1 MNEINFP
8 RNALVWLLVST
19 LFVYLPLQMQ
29 LPIWTFAVFAAVV
42 VWRWM
47 MHLGRWPYPTKIIK
61 VIVVVLGIGAVLIS
75 AQGKFHLESAT
86 SFILVAALLKVLE
99 IKTQRDGYIVIF
111 LSFFLLAVNFIY
123 DQGILLALYCLFVVW
138 VLISALVGLHQ
149 SSFSDQ
155 AAKARIR
162 SAGKTSF
169 QVLLMSLPMML
180 VLFVLFP
187 RMGPL
192 WSLNLQSDKAKTGL
206 SEQMSPGDIAELSNS
221 DELVFRVQFNQNTST
236 SNSSTSNPSTPSPE
250 QWYWRALVLDQ
261 HTVINGQSQWSVS
274 HSRPYIDWFPQS
286 WQPEKQ
292 VGVYDYTIIQEPTQK
307 KWLIGLRGVAAME
320 SGIGMTNTDLIVSKK
335 KLYQRKEYTVRSWP
349 EMLIAEQGISPQTR
363 KQNLQ
368 IDLFAGDS
376 NPKSRSLAQT
386 IYLTYASDQERINA
400 AMKYYQQQPFSYT
413 LKPQRM
419 ESNDI
424 DDFLFNKQ
432 SGFCAH
438 YSSSLVFLLR
448 TMGIP
453 ARVVAGYQGG
463 EVNSSTGHITVR
475 QYDAHAWV
483 EAWIEGIGWRSFDPT
498 AQVAPDRIS
507 LGLRDALADQS
518 EFLSNNNVSLA
529 KFSHLPIFNAIRMQL
544 DQLNYYW
551 HQTVLNFN
559 KNKQGNLLK
568 EWFGG
573 NFLKKSLYWLV
584 GLFCTIFFSITLILL
599 WNRPERKM
607 TIIEKSLKR
616 LDKKMAKFALQRAQ
630 NEGLEDYSQRLQQ
643 QFPAEA
649 NNIRRLLQQVQAHYY
664 GKSSHAETDSKL
676 KGRLERKEKELSLAI
691 NNLSR
696 RLKL

>member
-1 MNEINFP
+1 MTDINFP
-8 RNALVWLLVST
+8 RNGLVWLLVST
-19 LFVYLPLQMQ
+19 LFVYLPLQMH
-29 LPIWTFAVFAAVV
+29 LPIWTLSVFVIVV

-47 MHLGRWPYPTKIIK
+47 MHLGRWPYPTKAVK
-61 VIVVVLGIGAVLIS
+61 VVVVVLGIGAVLI
-75 AQGKFHLESAT
+75 AAKGHFHLESAT

-138 VLISALVGLHQ
+138 ILISALVGLHQ
-149 SSFSDQ
+149 GAVSEQS
-155 AAKARIR
+155 AKTRIKT
-162 SAGKTSF
+162 AGKTSF

-221 DELVFRVQFNQNTST
+221 DELVFRVEFNQTNGRSV
-236 SNSSTSNPSTPSPE
+236 PSPQ

-261 HTVINGQSQWSVS
+261 HKIFNGQSQWSVS
-274 HSRPYIDWFPQS
+274 RMRPEIDWFPQN
-286 WQPEKQ
+286 WKPEVQ
-292 VGVYDYTIIQEPTQK
+292 EGVYDYTIIQEPTQK
-307 KWLIGLRGVAAME
+307 NWLIGLRGVAAME
-320 SGIGMTNTDLIVSKK
+320 NGIGMTDKDLIINKK

-349 EMLIAEQGISPQTR
+349 DMEIAKQGIKPEIR
-363 KQNLQ
+363 NQNLQ
-368 IDLFAGDS
+368 LDS
-376 NPKSRSLAQT
+376 NGGASNPQSRLLAQN
-386 IYLTYASDQERINA
+386 IYLSYQTDQARVNA
-400 AMKYYQQQPFSYT
+400 AMNYYQQQPFSYT

-419 ESNDI
+419 ASNDI

-453 ARVVAGYQGG
+453 SRIVAGYQGG
-463 EVNSSTGHITVR
+463 EINNNTGHITVR

-483 EAWIEGIGWRSFDPT
+483 EVWLEGVGWRSFDPT
-498 AQVAPDRIS
+498 AQVAPDRINF
-507 LGLRDALADQS
+507 GLREALVDQS
-518 EFLSNNNVSLA
+518 EFLSNSNVSLS
-529 KFSHLPIFNAIRMQL
+529 KLSHLSIFKDIKMQL

-551 HQTVLNFN
+551 HQTVLSFN
-559 KNKQGNLLK
+559 KKRQGNLLK

-573 NFLKKSLYWLV
+573 DFLKQSLYWLA
-584 GLFCTIFFSITLILL
+584 GLFCTVFFLLAFILL
-599 WNRPERKM
+599 WNRPSRKLSLV
-607 TIIEKSLKR
+607 EKSLLK
-616 LDKKMAKFALQRAQ
+616 LDSKMAKIELQRAK

-643 QFPAEA
+643 RFPVEA
-649 NNIRRLLQQVQAHYY
+649 DNIRRLLKQLQTHYY
-664 GKSSHAETDSKL
+664 GKAGSMESSAHNSINKKRE
-676 KGRLERKEKELSLAI
+676 EKKLSLQI
-691 NNLSR
+691 NRLTK
-696 RLKL
+696 RLKVIR

>member
-1 MNEINFP
+1 MNETNFP

-42 VWRWM
+42 IWRWM
-47 MHLGRWPYPTKIIK
+47 MHLGRWPYPTKIVK

-138 VLISALVGLHQ
+138 VLISALIGLHQ

-155 AAKARIR
+155 ATKARIH

-221 DELVFRVQFNQNTST
+221 DELVFRVQFNQN
-236 SNSSTSNPSTPSPE
+236 SNTPNPE

-261 HTVINGQSQWSVS
+261 HKIINGQSQWSVS
-274 HSRPYIDWFPQS
+274 RSRPDIDWFPQS

-292 VGVYDYTIIQEPTQK
+292 AGVYDYTIIQEPTQK

-320 SGIGMTNTDLIVSKK
+320 SGIGMTSTDLLVSKK
-335 KLYQRKEYTVRSWP
+335 KLYQRKEYSVRSWP
-349 EMLIAEQGISPQTR
+349 EMHIADQGISQETR
-363 KQNLQ
+363 NQNLQ
-368 IDLFAGDS
+368 LDSFTGDA
-376 NPKSRSLAQT
+376 NPQSRSLAQQ
-386 IYLTYASDQERINA
+386 IYLTYASEQERINA

-419 ESNDI
+419 ENNDI

-448 TMGIP
+448 SMGIP
-453 ARVVAGYQGG
+453 SRVVAGYQGG
-463 EVNSSTGHITVR
+463 EVNTNTGHITVR

-507 LGLRDALADQS
+507 IGLRDALNDQT
-518 EFLSNNNVSLA
+518 EFLSDSNVSLA
-529 KFSHLPIFNAIRMQL
+529 KFSHLPIFNAIRMEL

-551 HQTVLNFN
+551 HQTVLSFN
-559 KNKQGNLLK
+559 KNKQSSLLK

-573 NFLKKSLYWLV
+573 DFLKKSLYWLV
-584 GLFCTIFFSITLILL
+584 GLFCSVFFLLALALL

-607 TIIEKSLKR
+607 TMIEKSLAR
-616 LDKKMAKFALQRAQ
+616 LDKKMEKLALQRDK
-630 NEGLEDYSQRLQQ
+630 NEGLEDYSKRLQQ

-649 NNIRRLLQQVQAHYY
+649 DNIRRLLQQVQAHYY
-664 GKSSHAETDSKL
+664 GKHSHVEAGSKE
-676 KGRLERKEKELSLAI
+676 KVILERKEKELSFGI
-691 NNLSR
+691 NRLSR
-696 RLKL
+696 RLKAKN